1 MNNLDIKIVL
11 IGEPNFGKTSLI
23 LRYTDDHFQDK
34 YMSTITVEFHIK
46 HFKYKGKIIRMTIW
60 DTAGQERFHSITKN
74 YFYNSDGFYLF
85 MI

>member
-1 MNNLDIKIVL
+1 
-11 IGEPNFGKTSLI
+11 
-23 LRYTDDHFQDK
+23 
-34 YMSTITVEFHIK
+34 MSTITVEFHIK